1 MEEIQNIIRSYYN
14 NPYSTKLENL
24 DKIDVFLNRCHIQKL
39 NQELVNYLNR
49 PISHKEIEE
58 VIKNLPTPKRP
69 GPGGFSIKFYQT
81 FKEDLKPIF
90 LKLFLKIETEGIV
103 PNLSYEATI
112 TLIPK
117 PQKDPTKKN
126 FRPILLIIIHVEILN
141 KILSK

>member
-1 MEEIQNIIRSYYN
+1 MAEIQKIIRSYYKSLE
-14 NPYSTKLENL
+14 PTKLENL
-24 DKIDVFLNRCHIQKL
+24 DEVDGFSRQIPHTKVKSR
-39 NQELVNYLNR
+39 VNYLNR